1 MQENRPG
8 YKSMSR
14 YAWIAPAIIL
24 LALGLI
30 YLADNDEPD
39 RVQTLEATVDFE
51 RVRMGHPDQH
61 GKLQRDQTL
70 SATTRRHVVQNLSG
84 FRADHKVVGPTI
96 TVTAIE
102 ASGASRDLAKR
113 IGGLLAQH
121 NLGRYA
127 EEPETTEMSESGGG
141 RDGVVLFVRRTD
153 RSLAQGLITALA
165 PMLSGTVTIQFN
177 DERRAGQ
184 LLLAI
189 VATPGFTD
197 EGVAVFPSAG

>member
-121 NLGRYA
+121 NLRRYA
-127 EEPETTEMSESGGG
+127 EEPETTEMSENGGV

-197 EGVAVFPSAG
+197 EGVAVFPPAG